1 MRQATLLALA
11 FMLAAAACG
20 DVPSAPPVSANSGA
34 GLPSAALAV
43 AAAAPGA
50 PLVLV
55 FNRGRFPADVGGFV
69 AAAGGTL
76 LHSFPEVGLAV
87 ASGNDTG
94 FSNRV
99 LAGHAVQAVGP
110 VGRWTAPGLTP
121 LAPALGAPTSTDV
134 GYGLY
139 QWDIR
144 RVGADQAWAA
154 GFTGSHN
161 TVVAIIDQGIDA
173 THPDLSPNV
182 VFQACIEL
190 AGICGDAFRGDHGTH
205 VAGTVAAAFDG
216 GLAVGVG
223 PDLGLAGYQVFE
235 TNGEA
240 WDPPIWWALL
250 DAAERGFRVANMSL
264 GGYAAFGQTR
274 GFGAAVWTAWNR
286 VIDYVVRKGVVV
298 VASAGNE
305 AVVVNGALYHL
316 PGDLPGII
324 NVAATGIE
332 PYPFFPQ
339 PGAYDIRAFYSNTG
353 AAVTLS
359 APGGDCGE
367 VGGCS
372 GATDSGYPVFYHYLV
387 FSTIPLA
394 SGAYAW
400 MGGTS
405 QATPHVAAA
414 AGLML
419 DANPGLNPHQVAA
432 VLTRTADPLGDRQ
445 AFGAGMLDVL
455 EAVLTAAR

>member
-1 MRQATLLALA
+1 
-11 FMLAAAACG
+11 MLTSAACG
-20 DVPSAPPVSANSGA
+20 DVPSAPPVSANSPANVSG
-34 GLPSAALAV
+34 AALAV
-43 AAAAPGA
+43 AAPGT

-55 FNRGRFPADVGGFV
+55 FNANRFPDDVGGFV

-87 ASGNDTG
+87 ARANDAG

-99 LAGHAVQAVGP
+99 RASHAIQAVGP
-110 VGRWTAPGLTP
+110 VGRWTAPGMTP
-121 LAPALGAPTSTDV
+121 FTPALGAPTAADA
-134 GYGLY
+134 GYEAY

-173 THPDLSPNV
+173 THPDLSGNV

-190 AGICGDAFRGDHGTH
+190 AGFCGDAFRGDHGTH

-223 PDLGLAGYQVFE
+223 PNLGLAGYQVFE
-235 TNGEA
+235 TSGEA
-240 WDPPIWWALL
+240 WDPSIWWALL

-264 GGYAAFGQTR
+264 SGYAAFGQSK

-286 VIDYVVRKGVVV
+286 VIDYVVRQGVVV
-298 VASAGNE
+298 VAAAGNE
-305 AVVVNGALYHL
+305 AVDVNGTLYHL

-359 APGGDCGE
+359 APGGDCGA
-367 VGGCS
+367 VSGCS
-372 GATDSGYPVFYHYLV
+372 GITDSGYPFYYEYLV
-387 FSTIPLA
+387 FSTIPLS
-394 SGAYAW
+394 SGGYAW
-400 MGGTS
+400 GGGTS

-419 DANPGLNPHQVAA
+419 DANPRLNPYQVAA
-432 VLTRTADPLGDRQ
+432 ILKRTADPLGNRQ
-445 AFGAGMLDVL
+445 VFGAGMLDVL
-455 EAVLTAAR
+455 EAVLTAAN